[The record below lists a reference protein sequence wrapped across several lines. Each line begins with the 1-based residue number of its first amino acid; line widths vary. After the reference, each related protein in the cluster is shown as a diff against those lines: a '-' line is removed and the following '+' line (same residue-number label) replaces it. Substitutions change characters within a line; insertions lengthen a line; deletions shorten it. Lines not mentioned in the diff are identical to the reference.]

1 MISQA
6 SVEHLYCSHASQV
19 VVVVK
24 NPPASTGDARVA
36 GAVPGLEDPL
46 EEGMATHSM
55 ATCLGDPTDRGAWQ
69 ATVPRV
75 TQSWARLNDVAR
87 MQALVRIGY
96 ASVTRKAPQS

>member
-1 MISQA
+1 M
-6 SVEHLYCSHASQV
+6 
-19 VVVVK
+19 VK

-46 EEGMATHSM
+46 EEGM